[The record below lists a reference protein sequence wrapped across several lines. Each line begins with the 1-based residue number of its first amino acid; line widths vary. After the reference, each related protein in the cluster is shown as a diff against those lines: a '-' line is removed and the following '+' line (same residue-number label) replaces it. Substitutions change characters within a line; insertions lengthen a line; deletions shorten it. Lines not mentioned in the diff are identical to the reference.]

1 MYQEV
6 EGYKKQ
12 LSVVKRN
19 HDEEMNNLKDTVY
32 KSMAGYLKVKS
43 DKVALMLTNEHQML
57 ASRFLVF
64 KKRTQRQIDE
74 ITAILENCRTE
85 DAEISLRN
93 PVFEA

>member
-12 LSVVKRN
+12 LTVVKRN

-43 DKVALMLTNEHQML
+43 DKVGLMLTNEHQML
-57 ASRFLVF
+57 VSRFLIF
-64 KKRTQRQIDE
+64 KKRNLSTDLSQ
-74 ITAILENCRTE
+74 
-85 DAEISLRN
+85 SLS
-93 PVFEA
+93 